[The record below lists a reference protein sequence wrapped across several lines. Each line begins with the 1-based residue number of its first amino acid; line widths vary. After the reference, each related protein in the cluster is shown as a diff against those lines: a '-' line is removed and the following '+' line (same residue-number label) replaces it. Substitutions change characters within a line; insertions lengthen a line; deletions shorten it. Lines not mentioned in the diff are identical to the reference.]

1 MPRMIIAA
9 KSVSCR
15 KGVIS
20 MAKVIRVRTTTHV
33 RRVGTGTYQ
42 VRTTISN
49 GKSTKTSTK
58 TVRVRWVQHK
68 ILKEGEDWMAK
79 NSRQTSKRVASI
91 ASKVLRDNRFSD
103 SAKSAA
109 ASALAQAPKSKKKWI
124 LLYQLSRRFLLLSIF
139 LVCWYN
145 KTRGERGTHMT
156 RSPTYGLSLFHPTV
170 SVLFCMTQQIEERKG
185 RDTD

>member
-42 VRTTISN
+42 VRTTVSN
-49 GKSTKTSTK
+49 GKSTRTSTK

-68 ILKEGEDWMAK
+68 ILKKGEDWMAK
-79 NSRQTSKRVASI
+79 NSKQTSKRVASI

-124 LLYQLSRRFLLLSIF
+124 LLCQLSRRNLLLSFYFRISLYFVVRPLYFSQHSKVVLEMRIVLNNAQSASLRPGVADNENIF
-139 LVCWYN
+139 
-145 KTRGERGTHMT
+145 
-156 RSPTYGLSLFHPTV
+156 
-170 SVLFCMTQQIEERKG
+170 
-185 RDTD
+185 

>member
-49 GKSTKTSTK
+49 GKSTRTSTK
-58 TVRVRWVQHK
+58 TVRVR
-68 ILKEGEDWMAK
+68 
-79 NSRQTSKRVASI
+79 
-91 ASKVLRDNRFSD
+91 
-103 SAKSAA
+103 
-109 ASALAQAPKSKKKWI
+109 
-124 LLYQLSRRFLLLSIF
+124 
-139 LVCWYN
+139 
-145 KTRGERGTHMT
+145 
-156 RSPTYGLSLFHPTV
+156 
-170 SVLFCMTQQIEERKG
+170 
-185 RDTD
+185 